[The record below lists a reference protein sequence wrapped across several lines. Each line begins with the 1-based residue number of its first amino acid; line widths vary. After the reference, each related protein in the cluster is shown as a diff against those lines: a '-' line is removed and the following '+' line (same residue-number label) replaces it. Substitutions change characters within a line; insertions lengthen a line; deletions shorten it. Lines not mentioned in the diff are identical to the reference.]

1 MMRRM
6 KDACPSSQS
15 NNSLYKNGRLVIITL
30 WLERN
35 HANKGD
41 NMDYDRMM
49 DKFGDEIE
57 EMKREEAR
65 VDWELEEIPRLV
77 DWEDGESI

>member
-1 MMRRM
+1 
-6 KDACPSSQS
+6 
-15 NNSLYKNGRLVIITL
+15 
-30 WLERN
+30 
-35 HANKGD
+35 
-41 NMDYDRMM
+41 MDYDRMM

-65 VDWELEEIPRLV
+65 VEWELEEIPRLV